1 MKRAPETTGEVHAMT
16 QNALKPTGPA
26 PTLPPRR
33 RFESIPEATEMARRA
48 LPKPMFDRIIDG
60 SERGIT
66 ARDNLAAFEDVTFQ
80 PHVAAAAPIRSQ
92 ATTVLGTAIATP
104 ILLGPVGALRLLHPE
119 GVLAA
124 TAAAAAAGTILAC
137 SPAAGHSLD
146 ELADI
151 KTGPTWWQL
160 SISGGRDRAEK
171 TIDAAK
177 RRGYQALVITVDSPV
192 KPKGQAVRLD
202 VRSALQFGPDLV
214 RRPRWTTSFIRDGMR
229 LNVANAVLGGDG
241 SPAPSIQWSDLAWI
255 ADQWRGPIV
264 VKGVTNGDDARRAV
278 DAGAGAVVVSNHG
291 GIALDGAPATLRA
304 LPDVVAAVGDRA
316 EVLLDGG
323 IRWGSDA
330 VKAIALGARAVLIGR
345 AYMMGLAVGG
355 EAGVRR
361 VLEILSL
368 DIDRTLAFL
377 GCPDVQSLNASYL
390 DDRRLRRS

>member
-1 MKRAPETTGEVHAMT
+1 MTTTASDRTASV
-16 QNALKPTGPA
+16 

-48 LPKPMFDRIIDG
+48 LPKPMFERIANG

-66 ARDNLAAFEDVTFQ
+66 ARDNLTAFEDVTFL
-80 PHVAAAAPIRSQ
+80 PRVAAAAPTRDQ

-104 ILLGPVGALRLLHPE
+104 ILLAPVGALRLLHPD

-124 TAAAAAAGTILAC
+124 ATAASGAGTILAC
-137 SPAAGHSLD
+137 SPAAGHTLD
-146 ELADI
+146 ELADA

-160 SISGGRDRAEK
+160 SISGGRDHAER
-171 TIDAAK
+171 TIGAAR

-202 VRSALQFGPDLV
+202 VRTALQFGPDLA

-229 LNVANAVLGGDG
+229 LNAANALLGGDDKHT
-241 SPAPSIQWSDLAWI
+241 PSIQWSDLAWV

-264 VKGVTNGDDARRAV
+264 VKGITNGDDARRAV
-278 DAGAGAVVVSNHG
+278 DAGAHAVVVSNHG

-304 LPDVVAAVGDRA
+304 LPDVVKAIGDTA

-323 IRWGSDA
+323 IRWGSDV
-330 VKAIALGARAVLIGR
+330 VKAVALGARAVLIGR
-345 AYMMGLAVGG
+345 AYVMGLAVGG
-355 EAGVRR
+355 AAGARR

-368 DIDRTLAFL
+368 DVDRTLAFL
-377 GCPDVQSLNASYL
+377 GCPDVQSLNPSYL
-390 DDRRLRRS
+390 DTRRLNRG